1 MLKKYKQY
9 RVLGLEIRLK
19 IFLTLCCSILFL
31 STCKEPQNI
40 VLDNENDPSGDS
52 YIPSDPSNL
61 SGVIE
66 GEKIILGWDDN
77 SDGES
82 GFVIFRS
89 HENNPFIKVGQVGEN
104 ITSFEDQP
112 DSLSVNYFRYRVQ
125 ALGNADSSNAITSQQ
140 MNGQYD
146 VSVNIVGLGIINN
159 QEDNFVQKIT
169 YDSTFSLSAT
179 PKAGWEFQYW
189 NDESDGLNESS
200 VDILVDGHKSV
211 HAKFRQVF
219 DFEMS
224 VTGDG
229 EVTQEVIKSKNTFG
243 DGSIIQLTASPA
255 FGWYFKE
262 WKGDVLSDANP
273 IDVEVT
279 QNTSIEAVFEQ
290 VESYGITYDLQ
301 GEGDITLNLVN
312 GTQLASGYTYGSV
325 IEIIAN
331 PSQGWSFSGWT
342 GDINSKETSQTIT
355 LTSNYSVTA
364 TFSPISYSL
373 EYETQGGGSINLN
386 LISGSELE
394 SGYAYGAVV
403 ELTPTPS
410 EGWSFKEW
418 LGDVENQNSI
428 QTVTMTADV
437 SLNAVF
443 EEIIE
448 NLQLNVDGG
457 GSISERIIQAKSSS
471 HRKGTVIELTASADI
486 GWEFERWSGD
496 INTSE
501 NPTVITLDSEMDITA
516 VFSREFLNVTQT
528 IDGQGSLDIV
538 VANGNSIDGK
548 YELGTELTITAVPAD
563 SSWYFDH
570 WEGDVTGSDNPK
582 TVIIDAEKDINAVFK
597 NSVTDIDGNDY
608 KVVRIGGQVWMAE
621 NLRVTK
627 LNNETE
633 SGSWDASGFAIQ
645 YPKNEPGLEITYGLL
660 YRSTTPKDIICP
672 VGWRL
677 PDISELEHLIR
688 SYDHHLRSTDIN
700 QLKYPGTNNTGFSLN
715 YPGYVDNKNYSEG
728 SFHNRVHLLSSSLIS
743 YAFIYSSGTWGT
755 SSDADDGSTIRCLKL

>member
-1 MLKKYKQY
+1 
-9 RVLGLEIRLK
+9 LENRLK
-19 IFLTLCCSILFL
+19 IFLTLCCSILFF

-89 HENNPFIKVGQVGEN
+89 QENDPFIKVGQVGEN

-140 MNGQYD
+140 INGQYE
-146 VSVNIVGLGIINN
+146 VSVNIIGMGIINN
-159 QEDNFVQKIT
+159 QEDNFVQTIT
-169 YDSTFSLSAT
+169 YDSTYSLSAT
-179 PKAGWEFQYW
+179 PKAGWEFHHW
-189 NDESDGLNESS
+189 NDIRAGKNESS
-200 VDILVDGHKSV
+200 INILVNNHKTV
-211 HAKFRQVF
+211 NAKFRQVF

-224 VTGDG
+224 ITGDG
-229 EVTQEVIKSKNTFG
+229 EVTQKMIRSKNTFG

-255 FGWYFKE
+255 IGWYFEE
-262 WKGDVLSDANP
+262 WKGDIESYDNP
-273 IDVEVT
+273 IDVEVN
-279 QNTSIEAVFEQ
+279 QNMTIEV
-290 VESYGITYDLQ
+290 V
-301 GEGDITLNLVN
+301 
-312 GTQLASGYTYGSV
+312 
-325 IEIIAN
+325 
-331 PSQGWSFSGWT
+331 
-342 GDINSKETSQTIT
+342 
-355 LTSNYSVTA
+355 
-364 TFSPISYSL
+364 FSPISYSIG
-373 EYETQGGGSINLN
+373 YESQGGGSINLN

-418 LGDVENQNSI
+418 LGDVENQNPT
-428 QTVTMTADV
+428 QTLTMTTDV
-437 SLNAVF
+437 SLTAVF

-448 NLQLNVDGG
+448 NLQLNVSGG
-457 GSISERIIQAKSSS
+457 GSISERIIQAKSST

-486 GWEFERWSGD
+486 GWEFVRWSGD

-501 NPTVITLDSEMDITA
+501 NPTVITLNSEMDITA

-538 VANGNSIDGK
+538 VANGNSRDGK

-582 TVIIDAEKDINAVFK
+582 TLIVDAEKDIIAVFK
-597 NSVTDIDGNDY
+597 NSVTDNDGNEY
-608 KVVRIGGQVWMAE
+608 KVVRIGEQVWMAE
-621 NLRVTK
+621 NLRVQTFN
-627 LNNETE
+627 NNEPI
-633 SGSWDASGFAIQ
+633 SDNWNDDYSFF
-645 YPKNEPGLEITYGLL
+645 YPNDEAGNAEIYGLI
-660 YRSTTPKDIICP
+660 YKSRFIYTSICP
-672 VGWRL
+672 EGWKL
-677 PDISELEHLIR
+677 PAESELGTLLNFTVQVNHLLTKR
-688 SYDHHLRSTDIN
+688 QSETD
-700 QLKYPGTNNTGFSLN
+700 YFGTDKFGFDLN
-715 YPGYVDNKNYSEG
+715 YPGQVESSGRFIN
-728 SFHNRVHLLSSSLIS
+728 FHNRIILLSSTHNSGNIKGLLIYGANS
-743 YAFIYSSGTWGT
+743 ATFINL
-755 SSDADDGSTIRCLKL
+755 SSDTGANIRCLKS